1 LEEKINRLIT
11 TVEKQWLSLLYGHC
25 RKTFNG
31 LFLPSH
37 DYHHHFR
44 VWYFARQL
52 FSALG
57 QKGESLSREMIEQ
70 TIIAVFFH
78 DLGLSV
84 TLAETHGA
92 ASRDMCIKFFHE
104 NKLKMPT
111 GFGDIL
117 YAIGKHDDKT
127 AFITHFPAGTGG
139 PVLMD
144 ILRTCDDL
152 DAFGYTGAYRYAEIY
167 MLRGIPDEILADRV
181 LNNIANRYRNFSGIF
196 HKLAAFAKQQEYRFR
211 ITRDFYSGLKEE
223 ISYPHQE
230 GYRHMI
236 IKLFRDKIQ
245 SRENLLEPGL
255 KNQITDNNENIQ
267 EFFNLLR
274 QENNS
279 WPYPQ
284 ADTAPAPGTR
294 PAFPPSSECPGEPA
308 V

>member
-1 LEEKINRLIT
+1 
-11 TVEKQWLSLLYGHC
+11 
-25 RKTFNG
+25 
-31 LFLPSH
+31 
-37 DYHHHFR
+37 
-44 VWYFARQL
+44 
-52 FSALG
+52 
-57 QKGESLSREMIEQ
+57 MIEQ
-70 TIIAVFFH
+70 AIIAVFFH

-92 ASRDMCIKFFHE
+92 ASRDMCHKFFRE
-104 NKLKMPT
+104 NKLKMPS

-117 YAIGKHDDKT
+117 DAIEKHDDKT
-127 AFITHFPAGTGG
+127 AFTIHFPAGTGG

-181 LNNIANRYRNFSGIF
+181 LDNIANRYRNFSGTF
-196 HKLAAFAKQQEYRFR
+196 HELAAFAKQQEHRFR
-211 ITRDFYSGLKEE
+211 ITRDFYSGLKKE
-223 ISYPHQE
+223 ISYSHRE

-236 IKLFRDKIQ
+236 IKLFREKIQ
-245 SRENLLEPGL
+245 SRVNLLEPGL

-274 QENNS
+274 QENDS
-279 WPYPQ
+279 WSYPQ
-284 ADTAPAPGTR
+284 ADIAPVHGSH
-294 PAFPPSSECPGEPA
+294 PASPSCSESTGEPA